1 MNIENDFLT
10 DFDLFG
16 KTPELYYNGKSKK
29 SSSLGI
35 GLTVF
40 YIIIY
45 IAFLIYKIVRMIK
58 RIDLTFYDSYTFKG
72 LPSINLTNNEFY
84 GGFGMGGIV
93 DERMYYLDVF
103 YVSKYKENGAWK
115 EKKTKLET
123 EICQLEWFGSEYR
136 EIFADQPLE
145 QYYCIKNVAG
155 MVLEGYSNLERYS
168 YFNVLYY
175 PCVGTTKDGR
185 DCYDYATKA
194 QFFAFNTIEL
204 KIQDND
210 LNPEDYK
217 KPVRRR
223 AKDMNSPV
231 FMNLFQLIYSYL
243 QIVNIETD
251 EDITGLNFFTDT
263 IRREQYMKY
272 EESFIITAPSFYGDI
287 LLTGGPI
294 CDVTLQLHAKVLTQ
308 KRMYVTLID
317 VLGDVGGLME
327 LFFSLLNIISS
338 FITEVMY
345 DKSLINNLF
354 SFDLEKKLVVL
365 KKNKSKSGT
374 ENIDNPKMDI
384 RKLDTFKLRQNFKNI
399 YDNNEIKIYPKEI
412 SDNQISLEK
421 INIPTTKK
429 KIKKK
434 KIKKKIEV
442 KATNNQ
448 LNIYNEIEKSPN
460 GNKLSMEENKEVKI
474 GDTKVDG
481 PTLNEISPR
490 KSNNSIIIDDINL
503 KNLYINNW
511 AILCFWCTSK
521 KKNVNRI
528 LFEEGSKIIT
538 QRLDI
543 MNMFTHLYINEIIQ
557 EKLGI
562 EVRYMEMSDNFKNSL
577 LSLNSKETY
586 I

>member
-1 MNIENDFLT
+1 
-10 DFDLFG
+10 
-16 KTPELYYNGKSKK
+16 
-29 SSSLGI
+29 
-35 GLTVF
+35 
-40 YIIIY
+40 
-45 IAFLIYKIVRMIK
+45 
-58 RIDLTFYDSYTFKG
+58 
-72 LPSINLTNNEFY
+72 
-84 GGFGMGGIV
+84 
-93 DERMYYLDVF
+93 
-103 YVSKYKENGAWK
+103 
-115 EKKTKLET
+115 
-123 EICQLEWFGSEYR
+123 
-136 EIFADQPLE
+136 
-145 QYYCIKNVAG
+145 
-155 MVLEGYSNLERYS
+155 
-168 YFNVLYY
+168 
-175 PCVGTTKDGR
+175 
-185 DCYDYATKA
+185 
-194 QFFAFNTIEL
+194 
-204 KIQDND
+204 
-210 LNPEDYK
+210 
-217 KPVRRR
+217 
-223 AKDMNSPV
+223 
-231 FMNLFQLIYSYL
+231 
-243 QIVNIETD
+243 
-251 EDITGLNFFTDT
+251 
-263 IRREQYMKY
+263 
-272 EESFIITAPSFYGDI
+272 
-287 LLTGGPI
+287 
-294 CDVTLQLHAKVLTQ
+294 
-308 KRMYVTLID
+308 
-317 VLGDVGGLME
+317 
-327 LFFSLLNIISS
+327 
-338 FITEVMY
+338 MY
-345 DKSLINNLF
+345 DESLINNLF
-354 SFDLEKKLVVL
+354 SFDLDKKLVVL

-399 YDNNEIKIYPKEI
+399 DDNNKIKIYPKEI

-562 EVRYMEMSDNFKNSL
+562 
-577 LSLNSKETY
+577 
-586 I
+586 